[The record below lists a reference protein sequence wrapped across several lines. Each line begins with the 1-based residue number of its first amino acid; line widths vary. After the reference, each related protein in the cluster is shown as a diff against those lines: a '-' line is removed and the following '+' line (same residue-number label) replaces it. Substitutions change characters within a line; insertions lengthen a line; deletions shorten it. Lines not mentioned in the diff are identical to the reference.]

1 MRKLSHNKKRN
12 LGLVYELLT
21 REVADSVVAK
31 DSKRAAA
38 ACGVLSGHLSEGC
51 ALFPELSLHRQVIG
65 TRGASERLARR
76 VVDELKA
83 AGIRGAVRRPLIER
97 AKTDLIHEMNHR
109 FGRDIFDRYR
119 IPDYTAHASV
129 GILLARGLNGQ
140 LDEGVEL
147 AKIEDHLIG
156 YMMSEAS
163 TPVGYDRDATLY
175 AYRTAVG
182 LFEKEFGRELTGAQS
197 ELLREYVRVSLG
209 GNPAPFQR
217 TFERQRTTLREVL
230 KARRADEVFKADAD
244 MSKRLD
250 EAISELSG
258 LPAAPTDESVER
270 MMLFHNLHASI
281 DSE

>member
-1 MRKLSHNKKRN
+1 MRKLSHNKKRTV
-12 LGLVYELLT
+12 GLVYELLT
-21 REVADSVVAK
+21 REVTHSVVAR

-38 ACGVLSGHLSEGC
+38 ACAVLSGHLSEGRP
-51 ALFPELSLHRQVIG
+51 LFPELSLHRQVIA

-76 VVDELKA
+76 IVGELKS
-83 AGIRGAVRRPLIER
+83 AGMRGAVKRPIVER
-97 AKTDLIHEMNHR
+97 AKTDLIHEMNHAL
-109 FGRDIFDRYR
+109 GRDIFDRYR

-156 YMMSEAS
+156 YMMSEAGA
-163 TPVGYDRDATLY
+163 PARYDRDASLY

-182 LFEKEFGRELTGAQS
+182 LFEKEFGRELSGPQS

-209 GNPAPFQR
+209 GNPAPFER
-217 TFERQRTTLREVL
+217 TFERQRTTLREIL
-230 KARRADEVFKADAD
+230 RARRSDEVFTGDSD

-250 EAISELSG
+250 EAIAELAG
-258 LPAAPTDESVER
+258 LPAKPTDESVER
-270 MMLFHNLHASI
+270 MMLFHNLQREIES
-281 DSE
+281 